1 MATKRL
7 KYLTGTPR
15 QAGWTFPAEWERH
28 SGTWFS
34 WPRPEGISF
43 PDKYH
48 TIPANL
54 AAIVSAIAPR
64 ELVHI
69 NVPNGNYERIV
80 SEQLVAH
87 GVKQRDLGKR
97 VRFHHI
103 PTNEAWCRDH
113 GPAFL
118 TKQQRGKTLLS
129 IVDWGFNAWGGK
141 YPPWDADDAVPTR
154 IAELM
159 AQGDSSIEGVCEG
172 LWLPRVDDAPVV
184 MEGGSV
190 EFDGRGTVLTSEAC
204 LLHKNRNPHLTKR
217 QIERALCDW
226 YGQERVLWLGEG
238 IVGDDTDGHI
248 DDLARF
254 LDARTIATT
263 VEDDTRDPNHK
274 ILKDNLRRLQLMKDA
289 DGRPY
294 DVVVLP
300 MPGKVVHDKQRLPAT
315 YANFLFV
322 NGALLVPTY
331 RHKKHDAAAL
341 ATLQRFYGSSRK
353 VIGIDCWE
361 LIWGLGSIHCLTQQ
375 QPASG

>member
-54 AAIVSAIAPR
+54 AAIVGAIAPR

-69 NVPNGNYERIV
+69 NVPNSNYERIV

-141 YPPWDADDAVPTR
+141 YADLAEDTR
-154 IAELM
+154 IFQNKKPRIITKIILGIAAPQKPERLYTRLN
-159 AQGDSSIEGVCEG
+159 GPKV
-172 LWLPRVDDAPVV
+172 WL
-184 MEGGSV
+184 
-190 EFDGRGTVLTSEAC
+190 
-204 LLHKNRNPHLTKR
+204 
-217 QIERALCDW
+217 I
-226 YGQERVLWLGEG
+226 
-238 IVGDDTDGHI
+238 I
-248 DDLARF
+248 
-254 LDARTIATT
+254 
-263 VEDDTRDPNHK
+263 
-274 ILKDNLRRLQLMKDA
+274 
-289 DGRPY
+289 
-294 DVVVLP
+294 
-300 MPGKVVHDKQRLPAT
+300 
-315 YANFLFV
+315 
-322 NGALLVPTY
+322 
-331 RHKKHDAAAL
+331 
-341 ATLQRFYGSSRK
+341 
-353 VIGIDCWE
+353 
-361 LIWGLGSIHCLTQQ
+361 
-375 QPASG
+375 